1 MAKRGSKQASGGRGA
16 DEAEREGSA
25 APRVTTTG
33 TGRTERPA
41 DIAQATFVVEGI
53 RETAA
58 EARSVAAS
66 AATGVLGALEGAGL
80 TAGDIRTAGIDVSP
94 NWDHEDGRPVRRG
107 FTVTS
112 RIGATIRDL
121 ERVGSVLDAGLG
133 AGATGL
139 EGVAFLLAE
148 PGPAA
153 TEARRLAVEDARG
166 RAETIAAAAGM
177 RLGSLRALVE
187 GSPATPLPRLEMRM
201 AAMAADSSVP
211 TPVLPGSIEVL
222 VTVVGEWELVEG

>member
-1 MAKRGSKQASGGRGA
+1 VASGGRGA
-16 DEAEREGSA
+16 DERGGWAGPSVR
-25 APRVTTTG
+25 TTG
-33 TGRTERPA
+33 FGRTERTA

-107 FTVTS
+107 FTVTN

-139 EGVAFLLAE
+139 DGVAFLLAE

-187 GSPATPLPRLEMRM
+187 GSPATPLPRPEMRM
-201 AAMAADSSVP
+201 AAMAADSFVP

-222 VTVVGEWELVEG
+222 VTVVGEWELIEG